1 MNKYD
6 LVVFDVDGTV
16 LDTREGVLAAVR
28 HTIEQC
34 GLEHLSDEAL
44 RTFIGPPVQ
53 NSFKRWYHVSDE
65 EAQRLANV
73 FRDKYKGEDLLKAVP
88 YDGIYD
94 VFEKLQAKGVKTAVA
109 TYKREDYAI
118 RLLEHFKFD
127 HYSDI
132 LHGADNENKLKK
144 KDIIELCIN
153 ESGITDRSRI
163 VMIGD
168 SDNDAIGAEGMGISF
183 VGVTYGFGFSSK
195 EDIDQFNNSGCADTA
210 EKILEYVL

>member
-16 LDTREGVLAAVR
+16 LDTREGVLAAVQ

-34 GLEHLSDEAL
+34 RLEHLSDGAL

-118 RLLEHFKFD
+118 RLLKHFKFD

-195 EDIDQFNNSGCADTA
+195 EDVDQFNNSGCADTA

>member
-16 LDTREGVLAAVR
+16 LDTREGVLAAIQ

-53 NSFKRWYHVSDE
+53 NSFKRWYRVSDE

-195 EDIDQFNNSGCADTA
+195 EDVDQFNNSGCADTA

>member
-16 LDTREGVLAAVR
+16 LDTREGVLAAVQ

-53 NSFKRWYHVSDE
+53 NSFKRWYRVSDE

-195 EDIDQFNNSGCADTA
+195 EDVDQFNNSGCADTA

>member
-16 LDTREGVLAAVR
+16 LDTREGVLAAVQ

-53 NSFKRWYHVSDE
+53 NSFKRWYRVSDE

-94 VFEKLQAKGVKTAVA
+94 VFEKLEAKGVKTAVA

-195 EDIDQFNNSGCADTA
+195 EDVDQFNNSGCADTA